1 MSQEILQELNLFLDS
16 FLIGIIIALVYDG
29 LLILRRVIPHKLFWV
44 SMEDFLFWLCC
55 ALAVFIL
62 LVEKN
67 DGILR
72 WFAVCGALLGVLLY
86 KKSVS
91 NIYINVMSTILK
103 KLLQLLYLVVAKLLQ
118 PINAGKRRI
127 FKQSKRI
134 GHRMGKRT
142 QSLKKR
148 LTVCIKL
155 LKITLCKHA
164 RKT

>member
-1 MSQEILQELNLFLDS
+1 MSQEILQELNLFWDS
-16 FLIGIIIALVYDG
+16 FLIGIIIALIYDG

-44 SMEDFLFWLCC
+44 SVEDFLFWLCC
-55 ALAVFIL
+55 ALTVFIL

-91 NIYINVMSTILK
+91 SMYINVMSTIIGR
-103 KLLQLLYLVVAKLLQ
+103 LLQLLYLVVKKIST
-118 PINAGKRRI
+118 PINAGKRRV
-127 FKQSKRI
+127 FKQSRRFH
-134 GHRMGKRT
+134 HRMGKRK

>member
-1 MSQEILQELNLFLDS
+1 MSQEIWGELTLFFDS
-16 FLIGIIIALVYDG
+16 FLIGVGMALIYDG

-44 SMEDFLFWLCC
+44 SMEDFFFWLLC
-55 ALAVFIL
+55 ALTVFVL

-91 NIYINVMSTILK
+91 KSYINVMSTIFK
-103 KLLQLLYLVVAKLLQ
+103 KLFKLLYLVVTKFMT
-118 PINAGKRRI
+118 PINAGKCRI
-127 FKQSKRI
+127 FRQSRRFRHRMEKRI
-134 GHRMGKRT
+134 

-155 LKITLCKHA
+155 LKITLCKHV
-164 RKT
+164 RKM